1 MPKLSDVPWM
11 ITWIILTLVHTHNIL
26 ELKQRM
32 TRGEVINL
40 VKQTFRDAKLGIQN
54 TKDTLMIGR
63 IPYCLG
69 CSQPSPAGVNGIKA
83 PKMNHDSLPPATGLV
98 SNATLYGSGSRR
110 SLRPLQS
117 LRSVPQKRPKSAIIG
132 KFSPS
137 SINFSTGPKGY
148 SHGRNNHSR

>member
-1 MPKLSDVPWM
+1 MQ
-11 ITWIILTLVHTHNIL
+11 IL

-32 TRGEVINL
+32 TKGEVMTL

-69 CSQPSPAGVNGIKA
+69 CSQPFPAGVSGIKA

-110 SLRPLQS
+110 SLRPLQA
-117 LRSVPQKRPKSAIIG
+117 LRSAPQHHRPKSAIIG
-132 KFSPS
+132 RFSPS
-137 SINFSTGPKGY
+137 SACLQL
-148 SHGRNNHSR
+148 GRNNHSR